1 MYPNY
6 KNNIKIILYNNNMIE
21 PSLLSL
27 AQSYRTDKKVC
38 RVCYARLPKNAHN
51 CRKRA
56 CGHSNQLRQK
66 KQLKK

>member
-1 MYPNY
+1 
-6 KNNIKIILYNNNMIE
+6 MID

-27 AQSYRTDKKVC
+27 AQSFRTDKKVC